1 MRSVA
6 MVAVAGQL
14 PNLPMVQ
21 RAGCSPAMQTA
32 GTPRDGRCTD
42 PPEQAGDRALPAA
55 AEQGFV
61 RTDGVGARQTVR
73 NPRSSGEFLLPCLL
87 HPVRPGKLHM
97 PEQLRFLIAESE
109 PPQARESRRES
120 VGRSS
125 GETYV
130 ETLHLLAPDAV
141 CHRVKPA
148 DRGAALP
155 DQGAIRSYD
164 AVFVTGSP
172 LHLYQDTPETRR
184 EVELMRA
191 VFAAGVPTFGSCAG
205 LQVATVAAG
214 GTVRPSRKGR
224 EAGFARRITLTDAGR
239 DHPLLAGRPASFD
252 APAFHSDEVETL
264 PERATLLA
272 SNTVT
277 QVQAVE
283 IRHGPGV
290 FWGVQYH
297 PELDLYE
304 VAGALRRQAGELVR
318 EGFAGSHEA
327 LENYAR
333 MVEALHHAP
342 EQRDLAWFLGLDEQ
356 VTTMGCRLTE
366 LRNFVRWAVELRQS
380 QRT

>member
-1 MRSVA
+1 
-6 MVAVAGQL
+6 L
-14 PNLPMVQ
+14 PCRLHP
-21 RAGCSPAMQTA
+21 
-32 GTPRDGRCTD
+32 
-42 PPEQAGDRALPAA
+42 L
-55 AEQGFV
+55 
-61 RTDGVGARQTVR
+61 
-73 NPRSSGEFLLPCLL
+73 SSGKPY
-87 HPVRPGKLHM
+87 M
-97 PEQLRFLIAESE
+97 PEPLRFLIAESE

-155 DQGAIRSYD
+155 DRAALRSYD

-172 LHLYQDTPETRR
+172 LHLYEDTPETRR

-191 VFAAGVPTFGSCAG
+191 VFAAGVPAFGSCAG
-205 LQVATVAAG
+205 LHVATVAAG
-214 GTVRPSRKGR
+214 GTVRPGRNGR

-272 SNTVT
+272 CNTVT

-304 VAGALRRQAGELVR
+304 VAGALRRQADELVR
-318 EGFAGSHEA
+318 EGLAGSHEA
-327 LENYAR
+327 LEKYAR
-333 MVEALHHAP
+333 IVEALHHAP
-342 EQRDLAWFLGLDEQ
+342 EQKDLAWFLGLDEQ
-356 VTTMGCRLTE
+356 VTTMGYRLTE
-366 LRNFVRWAVELRQS
+366 LRNFIRWAVELRPS
-380 QRT
+380 P